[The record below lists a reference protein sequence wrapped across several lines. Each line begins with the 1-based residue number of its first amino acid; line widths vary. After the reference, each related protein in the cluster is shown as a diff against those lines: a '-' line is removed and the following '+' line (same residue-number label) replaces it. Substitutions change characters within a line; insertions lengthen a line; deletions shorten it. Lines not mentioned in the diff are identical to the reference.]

1 MLKKI
6 SLIFILFLC
15 YSAQANEA
23 ILLDPAL
30 SRRCKDL
37 LVERNSK
44 VALKRK
50 IVTLMKRNEE
60 ILKHAAK
67 NKELGIARLKRT
79 LNVLKQERHITEER
93 ITSMEE
99 NIVKQGCPGI
109 TLSE

>member
-1 MLKKI
+1 LLKKI
-6 SLIFILFLC
+6 SLILLSIYC
-15 YSAQANEA
+15 SSIWANES

-50 IVTLMKRNEE
+50 IVTLIKRNEE

-93 ITSMEE
+93 ISSMEE